1 VKRGTLERPFHLLLV
16 EDNPGDVD
24 LVGEALAGMELSIRV
39 TVARTGVEA
48 MELLR
53 VRPETADQRRPDLIL
68 LDLNVPRKDG
78 RQVLAEL
85 KADPEL
91 KRIPVVVLTSSEAE
105 RDLSQV
111 YGLHANCLVS
121 KPVDLEEFLSCV
133 QATARFWLCT
143 AKIPN
148 SSLA

>member
-1 VKRGTLERPFHLLLV
+1 VKRGSAARPFELLLV

-24 LVGEALAGMELSIRV
+24 LVVEALAGLD
-39 TVARTGVEA
+39 VATKISVASNGIEA
-48 MELLR
+48 LATLR
-53 VRPETADQRRPDLIL
+53 GAPRDGATRPDLIL

-78 RQVLAEL
+78 REVLAEL

-91 KRIPVVVLTSSEAE
+91 KLIPVVVLTSSEAE
-105 RDLSQV
+105 RDLRNV

-121 KPVDLEEFLSCV
+121 KPVDLEEFLACV
-133 QATARFWLCT
+133 QATARFWLSV

-148 SSLA
+148 PEAA

>member
-1 VKRGTLERPFHLLLV
+1 MKRGTVERPFEIFLV

-24 LVGEALAGMELSIRV
+24 LIAEALTGLS
-39 TVARTGVEA
+39 VATNVSSATNGVDALA
-48 MELLR
+48 MLR
-53 VRPETADQRRPDLIL
+53 RGENGDDARRPDLIF

-78 RQVLAEL
+78 REVLAEL

-91 KRIPVVVLTSSEAE
+91 KLIPVVVLTSSEAE
-105 RDLSQV
+105 RDLRNV

-133 QATARFWLCT
+133 QETARFWLSV

-148 SSLA
+148 STLA

>member
-1 VKRGTLERPFHLLLV
+1 VKRGTLERPFGILLV

-24 LVGEALAGMELSIRV
+24 LVAEALADLGIPTKVSV
-39 TVARTGVEA
+39 VSNGVEA
-48 MELLR
+48 LERL
-53 VRPETADQRRPDLIL
+53 QRGPRGDGQPRPDLIF

-78 RQVLAEL
+78 REVLAEL

-91 KRIPVVVLTSSEAE
+91 KLIPVVVLTSSEAE
-105 RDLSQV
+105 RDLRQA

-121 KPVDLEEFLSCV
+121 KPVDLEEFLTCV
-133 QATARFWLCT
+133 RTTARFWLST

-148 SSLA
+148 PGAT